1 MLARLPDGVPVI
13 IGRTAAWIERR
24 RAPVAAIA
32 FALIIVGIASVL
44 VLRSAS
50 GVALFD
56 APLHADQIAEVTN
69 ALTLWGEP
77 HTAAPGSDQIFVPA
91 ARRQTLLLR
100 LTLAGIPHAH
110 VPTSADEIAEPISPL
125 APSALVDDRR
135 RLGLEGDLVAAL
147 RRISDVED
155 ASVFITPAA
164 GDIAALGDPPQT
176 SAAVQIVARP
186 GASLAPAAVNGIRN
200 LVASAVPGL
209 SADRVAVT
217 DADGKL
223 LKDAPQ
229 QDTTIARESRLQSS
243 VQSALDAVFGAGAA
257 VVRVRVITAGSV
269 YSSQST
275 RVTPH
280 GLLDADAGLE
290 HGADGGRAFD
300 KERHV
305 QHYAYDTVVEHRSS
319 TADVIRRITVAVF
332 LDARR
337 VDANRRNDVAAL
349 VRAAAGA
356 DLGSGDD
363 VVVGVLPFAAA
374 LPIAA
379 APPATAAPHGRLAIA
394 AVTALAALVLTAAG
408 ACWPRFRAGIDV
420 PAARPTDCATAI
432 GEVIGAESPRTAAY
446 VLNGMPA
453 AIRSRVLAGFD
464 DKRRLSIEEHLTA
477 WRDDG

>member
-1 MLARLPDGVPVI
+1 MLARLPEGVPVF
-13 IGRTAAWIERR
+13 IGRTAAWMERR
-24 RAPVAAIA
+24 RTPVVAIALTVVILGIAAAI
-32 FALIIVGIASVL
+32 

-50 GVALFD
+50 DVTLFD
-56 APLHADQIAEVTN
+56 APLHADQSAEVAS

-77 HTAAPGSDQIFVPA
+77 HSAAPGSDQIFVPA

-100 LTLAGIPHAH
+100 LTLAGLPHAH
-110 VPTSADEIAEPISPL
+110 VPTSADELAEPFSPL

-147 RRISDVED
+147 RRISGVDD
-155 ASVFITPAA
+155 ASVFITPA
-164 GDIAALGDPPQT
+164 GTDIAAFDDPPQT
-176 SAAVQIVARP
+176 TAAVQIVAHP
-186 GASLAPAAVNGIRN
+186 GASLAPAAVDGIRN

-209 SADRVAVT
+209 SPDRVAVT
-217 DADGKL
+217 DDDGTL

-229 QDTTIARESRLQSS
+229 QDRTIARESRLQSS

-257 VVRVRVITAGSV
+257 VVRVRLITDGSA

-280 GLLDADAGLE
+280 GLLDADAGRE

-319 TADVIRRITVAVF
+319 TADVIRRISVAVF

-337 VDANRRNDVAAL
+337 IDASRRDDVAAL
-349 VRAAAGA
+349 VRASAGA
-356 DLGSGDD
+356 DLRSGDD

-374 LPIAA
+374 PSVAAAQPVAA
-379 APPATAAPHGRLAIA
+379 APHSRLAIA
-394 AVTALAALVLTAAG
+394 AMTALAALVLTAAG
-408 ACWPRFRAGIDV
+408 AFWPRLRARSDAPLANQTD
-420 PAARPTDCATAI
+420 PAVAI
-432 GEVIGAESPRTAAY
+432 GGAIGAEAPRTAAY

-464 DKRRLSIEEHLTA
+464 DERRLSIEEHLTA